1 MALSSD
7 KGIYRGNVSIHSS
20 NYKAGADFLKR
31 GYLNK
36 ALDIYT
42 AQPTIFKNEI
52 ARTKYK
58 LGCVLQDMGDNEK
71 GIELIKVAEQL
82 RQEIVPP
89 EKWEP
94 AKGEEDFDEI
104 VQFWTR

>member
-1 MALSSD
+1 MEE
-7 KGIYRGNVSIHSS
+7 
-20 NYKAGADFLKR
+20 
-31 GYLNK
+31 

-42 AQPTIFKNEI
+42 AQPIIFKNEV

-58 LGCVLQDMGDNEK
+58 LGCILQDMGYTEK
-71 GIELIKVAEQL
+71 GTDLIKVAEQL